1 MMNSAA
7 TMAFGLPTSLGL
19 WWWKLSRQS
28 LQCNR
33 GDIPEE
39 ELAVEITD
47 VNGIHVY
54 DVNILETRQRQVC
67 QDLAAQAT
75 SADHKNL
82 AFISQKILYLLIA

>member
-1 MMNSAA
+1 M
-7 TMAFGLPTSLGL
+7 LGHRIL
-19 WWWKLSRQS
+19 IGHHGSEACEKSVSGQL
-28 LQCNR
+28 N
-33 GDIPEE
+33 I
-39 ELAVEITD
+39 AD